1 MELASYEFTVQHV
14 PGKKTGAAD
23 GLSRSSHLP
32 PPTQEEIN
40 EEEELIA
47 NIMNSTDSKGKKATI
62 NWESIKKAQEKDE
75 VLGLVRRWLITGKKP
90 VKEDVRGLN
99 QDAWFYY

>member
-1 MELASYEFTVQHV
+1 M
-14 PGKKTGAAD
+14 
-23 GLSRSSHLP
+23 
-32 PPTQEEIN
+32 QEEIK

-62 NWESIKKAQEKDE
+62 NWESVKGAQEKDE
-75 VLGLVRRWLITGKKP
+75 VLRLVRRWLITGKKP
-90 VKEDVRGLN
+90 IKEDIRGLN

>member
-1 MELASYEFTVQHV
+1 MELASYNFTVQHV

-47 NIMNSTDSKGKKATI
+47 NIMYTMDGKGKKATM
-62 NWESIKKAQEKDE
+62 NWENIKIAQEEDD
-75 VLGLVRRWLITGKKP
+75 VLRLVKKWL
-90 VKEDVRGLN
+90 
-99 QDAWFYY
+99 

>member
-1 MELASYEFTVQHV
+1 M
-14 PGKKTGAAD
+14 
-23 GLSRSSHLP
+23 P

-47 NIMNSTDSKGKKATI
+47 NIMNSTDSKGEKATI

-99 QDAWFYY
+99 QDAWFYYQVLNI

>member
-14 PGKKTGAAD
+14 PGKKTGAAE

-47 NIMNSTDSKGKKATI
+47 KILNSTDSKGKKATI
-62 NWESIKKAQEKDE
+62 NWESIKKP
-75 VLGLVRRWLITGKKP
+75 KKRM
-90 VKEDVRGLN
+90 K
-99 QDAWFYY
+99 Y